1 MNYKIE
7 MVMGQNDDEQMQLKL
22 HYYTT
27 ECEKVITITDAA
39 AEVAE
44 ERSFI

>member
-7 MVMGQNDDEQMQLKL
+7 MVMGQTDDKKIQLKL
-22 HYYTT
+22 HYNTM
-27 ECEKVITITDAA
+27 EGEKVITVTDAA